1 MKTNVVMQSEKSREL
16 FGVIIRQNTKDSMLS
31 LSDLQEAYIH
41 ARVLNGWSERGK
53 IQDILAQKE
62 NIERVYY
69 VLLEQGLLNDTYDI
83 FLKNIDNKGIIK
95 YLKEKKLYMTTGR
108 GSSKSVWCHRS
119 IWFLCALE
127 LSTLFFAKVIQY
139 SEENNFFQEYH
150 NGRAEFVSEDRKN
163 HEKAWKFFYPEG
175 NGKPKD
181 GYVLHHINPE
191 WRYKDIE
198 RYSQWNVEDLQMMTK
213 SEHLSLHKKLGFEY
227 ILDDREK
234 QLLEACDLNNNL
246 RRAVCAKIDNPDY
259 AGINRALNVKIFG
272 YHQTGMRNLAS
283 EADLQRLNKLQENI
297 AFCIERDFLKSNA
310 DIIREI
316 SKDNR

>member
-31 LSDLQEAYIH
+31 LSDLQEAYTH
-41 ARVLNGWSERGK
+41 ARVLNGWCEKR
-53 IQDILAQKE
+53 IDHILIRAE
-62 NIERVYY
+62 NIERIYY
-69 VLLEQGLLNDTYDI
+69 ILFEQGLLNDTYDI
-83 FLKNIDNKGIIK
+83 FLKDIDNKGIIK

-150 NGRAEFVSEDRKN
+150 NGRAEFVSEDR
-163 HEKAWKFFYPEG
+163 EK
-175 NGKPKD
+175 
-181 GYVLHHINPE
+181 
-191 WRYKDIE
+191 
-198 RYSQWNVEDLQMMTK
+198 Q
-213 SEHLSLHKKLGFEY
+213 
-227 ILDDREK
+227 K

-297 AFCIERDFLKSNA
+297 AFCIERDFLKSND

>member
-62 NIERVYY
+62 NAERIFY
-69 VLLEQGLLNDTYDI
+69 VLKEQKIINSEI
-83 FLKNIDNKGIIK
+83 SEFMKMIDEKGIIK
-95 YLKEKKLYMTTGR
+95 VLKEFGVYKTTGAR
-108 GSSKSVWCHRS
+108 ATKTTYCNPY
-119 IWFLCALE
+119 IWVLVAME
-127 LSTLFFAKVIQY
+127 LNPMLYAKVITWLT
-139 SEENNFFQEYH
+139 
-150 NGRAEFVSEDRKN
+150 DK
-163 HEKAWKFFYPEG
+163 
-175 NGKPKD
+175 
-181 GYVLHHINPE
+181 LIIN
-191 WRYKDIE
+191 RI
-198 RYSQWNVEDLQMMTK
+198 
-213 SEHLSLHKKLGFEY
+213 
-227 ILDDREK
+227 
-234 QLLEACDLNNNL
+234 EACDLNNNL
-246 RRAVCAKIDNPDY
+246 RRVICAKVDNPDY

-272 YHQTGMRNLAS
+272 HHQTGMRNLAS

-297 AFCIERDFLKSNA
+297 AFCIERGFLKSSD